1 MLCAWAYVW
10 LTHSHLLFGNDQ
22 RGEKALTVVAE
33 IIGNAVPTNGTNPLR
48 VPENSIPFDGDGGNV
63 AARKFRA
70 SGSAQEVAKLFGFG
84 EKIGAGLQLV
94 EGSDGSAAIKE
105 CRCDLSA
112 HGGFLALKIK
122 IEFGIGNPVRNR
134 NIYSCP

>member
-1 MLCAWAYVW
+1 MLKI
-10 LTHSHLLFGNDQ
+10 L
-22 RGEKALTVVAE
+22 
-33 IIGNAVPTNGTNPLR
+33 
-48 VPENSIPFDGDGGNV
+48 FDGDGGNV
-63 AARKFRA
+63 AARKFRTL
-70 SGSAQEVAKLFGFG
+70 GSAQKMAKLFGCG

-122 IEFGIGNPVRNR
+122 IEFGIGNQSRNR
-134 NIYSCP
+134 NEYSYPKDLDQWIR